1 MSRFLTY
8 DCRCFADKLVF
19 DSLSAA
25 PQTPRIRQER
35 DFIEATSRL
44 CSFRLHSRP
53 GIPITPIEIRHS
65 SDRLSFISRLL
76 SSNDDAFRHP
86 EMILEMV
93 NKLGYRGDKLAEV
106 RTLAMI
112 GDAAVSARDFER
124 AAEMCERMVEVV
136 ERMRKVA
143 GKGKERRPDSIS
155 VPSSFGTT
163 PSSSTKDL
171 PPSEEAASFAWRSCL
186 QLGRNATFENP
197 SRRMQVLGHALVLCP
212 PDQISEILPVWTETE
227 KEVAKENRRK
237 KLEEIEA
244 KAKGGEKD
252 AVAAAATAAGAGAV
266 RVANFLAAAASSA
279 SNSASHRNSP
289 SPSPAPPG
297 TFGGTSPRGHS
308 SSPSRSRIISSN
320 LPQASHLAHE
330 ASAAASHT
338 LRRAAA
344 YFPFSQASHPS
355 STYTFSTDTAPS
367 PSPPPTPPKSA
378 DFSPPSS
385 PPSRFASA
393 FDSLSHQERS
403 PTRGSHL
410 AVGGGGTAGGVGQN
424 AGGFRAGLSSRFT
437 QGVGWLIGAD
447 ELLERERQEGR
458 A

>member
-1 MSRFLTY
+1 
-8 DCRCFADKLVF
+8 
-19 DSLSAA
+19 
-25 PQTPRIRQER
+25 
-35 DFIEATSRL
+35 
-44 CSFRLHSRP
+44 
-53 GIPITPIEIRHS
+53 
-65 SDRLSFISRLL
+65 
-76 SSNDDAFRHP
+76 
-86 EMILEMV
+86 MILELV

-106 RTLAMI
+106 RTLAMM
-112 GDAAVSARDFER
+112 GDAAESAKDFER

-143 GKGKERRPDSIS
+143 GKGKERRPESIS
-155 VPSSFGTT
+155 VPSSLGTT

-186 QLGRNATFENP
+186 QLGRNTTFENP
-197 SRRMQVLGHALVLCP
+197 SRRMQVLGQALVLCP

-279 SNSASHRNSP
+279 SNSTSHRNSP

-297 TFGGTSPRGHS
+297 TFGSTSPRGHS
-308 SSPSRSRIISSN
+308 SSPSRSRLISSN

-344 YFPFSQASHPS
+344 YFPFSQSSHPS

-378 DFSPPSS
+378 DLSPPSS

-393 FDSLSHQERS
+393 FDSLSHERS
-403 PTRGSHL
+403 PSRASHL
-410 AVGGGGTAGGVGQN
+410 AVGGGGGGAQN